1 MIHDCV
7 IFQGATLHLS
17 NVHPSDEGSY
27 QCRAENV
34 LGSVAT
40 ELELRVQERPVLT
53 VSPEADV
60 QVMSRSKIAYLWS
73 SYLMP
78 CFAALPNDAAAQ
90 GG

>member
-1 MIHDCV
+1 MIHDLGL
-7 IFQGATLHLS
+7 FQGATLHLS

-34 LGSVAT
+34 LGSVTT

-60 QVMSRSKIAYLWS
+60 QVMSRSKIAYLRS

-78 CFAALPNDAAAQ
+78 CFAALPNDALAQ

>member
-1 MIHDCV
+1 MIHDFGL
-7 IFQGATLHLS
+7 FQGATLHLS

-27 QCRAENV
+27 QCQAENV

-60 QVMSRSKIAYLWS
+60 QVISCLKLLISGPHI
-73 SYLMP
+73 
-78 CFAALPNDAAAQ
+78 
-90 GG
+90 